1 MNPVTAFVVGMAVT
15 MGVVFLVLFYLKNP
29 LQVILTDLCGTAER
43 ARFWTAFSN
52 ITLFLIP
59 FVLALDHRPSPAGIQ
74 SSVFAISDQI
84 ESAVE
89 GLIVST
95 MILGIVLSWHISR
108 SQLSKTLKGVDSQR
122 SGSQTNRGA
131 I

>member
-1 MNPVTAFVVGMAVT
+1 MTPVVIFLAGLTMT
-15 MGVVFLVLFYLKNP
+15 MGVVFVVLLYLRSS
-29 LQVILTDLCGTAER
+29 LQAILTDLCGTAER

-52 ITLFLIP
+52 ITLFLVP
-59 FVLALDHRPSPAGIQ
+59 FVLALDHRPTPNEIQ

-84 ESAVE
+84 ELAIE

-95 MILGIVLSWHISR
+95 VILGIVLSWHISR
-108 SQLSKTLKGVDSQR
+108 SQLPKTSKGTDARQ
-122 SGSQTNRGA
+122 SGSQTNPTT

>member
-1 MNPVTAFVVGMAVT
+1 MTPVVVFLAGLTMT
-15 MGVVFLVLFYLKNP
+15 MGVVFLVLLYLRSP

-52 ITLFLIP
+52 ITLFLVP
-59 FVLALDHRPSPAGIQ
+59 FVLALDHRPAPNGIQ

-84 ESAVE
+84 ESAVK
-89 GLIVST
+89 GLVAST
-95 MILGIVLSWHISR
+95 VILGMVLSWHISR
-108 SQLSKTLKGVDSQR
+108 SPSPKTSKEIDTRQ
-122 SGSQTNRGA
+122 SGSQTNPTT

>member
-1 MNPVTAFVVGMAVT
+1 MSSVIAFVVGVVVT
-15 MGVVFLVLFYLKNP
+15 MGVVFFVLFYLRSP
-29 LQVILTDLCGTAER
+29 LQAILTDLCGTAER

-52 ITLFLIP
+52 ITLFLVP
-59 FVLALDHRPSPAGIQ
+59 LVLALDHRPTPNGIQ
-74 SSVFAISDQI
+74 SSVFVISDQI

-95 MILGIVLSWHISR
+95 VILGMVLSWQISR
-108 SQLSKTLKGVDSQR
+108 SQVSKSSKGIDTQR
-122 SGSQTNRGA
+122 SGSQTSPTT

>member
-1 MNPVTAFVVGMAVT
+1 MTPAIVFLCGLTVT
-15 MGVVFLVLFYLKNP
+15 MGVVFLVLLYLRSP

-43 ARFWTAFSN
+43 AHFWTAFSN

-59 FVLALDHRPSPAGIQ
+59 FVLALDQRPTPGGIQ
-74 SSVFAISDQI
+74 ASVFAISDQI
-84 ESAVE
+84 KSAVN

-95 MILGIVLSWHISR
+95 VILGMVLSWHISR
-108 SQLSKTLKGVDSQR
+108 SQAPETPKKIDTR
-122 SGSQTNRGA
+122 ESGSQTA

>member
-1 MNPVTAFVVGMAVT
+1 MNPVTAFVAGLGVT
-15 MGVVFLVLFYLKNP
+15 IGLVLLVLFYLRNP
-29 LQVILTDLCGTAER
+29 LQVMLTDLCGSAER

-59 FVLALDHRPSPAGIQ
+59 FVLALDHRPSPDGIQ
-74 SSVFAISDQI
+74 SSVFAISDQLV
-84 ESAVE
+84 SAVE

-95 MILGIVLSWHISR
+95 VILGIVLSWYIAR
-108 SQLSKTLKGVDSQR
+108 SQFSKSSKGHDTQR
-122 SGSQTNRGA
+122 GSQINGKT